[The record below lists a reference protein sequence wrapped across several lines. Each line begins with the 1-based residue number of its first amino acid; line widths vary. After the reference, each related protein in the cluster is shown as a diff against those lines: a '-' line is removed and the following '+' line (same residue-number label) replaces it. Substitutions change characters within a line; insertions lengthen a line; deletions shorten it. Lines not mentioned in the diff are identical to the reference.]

1 LLFEGSLTHIL
12 ADVIN
17 ISPQRNITF
26 MSRVG
31 PYVAP
36 VF

>member
-1 LLFEGSLTHIL
+1 LLTHIL
-12 ADVIN
+12 AEVIN

-31 PYVAP
+31 SYVAP